1 MSITGLYG
9 GEEQKKIYGVVIGI
23 VTNNKDPNLLGRVK
37 LKFPWRDSSEESGWA
52 RVATLMTGNDRGTY
66 FLPEVGDEVLVSF
79 DHGDITQPY
88 VIGALWNGKDK
99 PPEKNADGKNN
110 TRMIKSR
117 SGHKI
122 IFSDEQQLEK
132 VAIQTKSGHQ
142 IVLDDSAGREK
153 IEIKDKTGSNSIL
166 IDSVQNSISISSQ
179 MKISIQAQMIEI
191 KAGGTLTLQG
201 GLVKIN

>member
-1 MSITGLYG
+1 MSLTDPYG
-9 GEEQKKIYGVVIGI
+9 GEEQKRNFRVVIGI
-23 VTNNKDPNLLGRVK
+23 VTNNQDPNLLGRVK
-37 LKFPWRDSSEESGWA
+37 LKFPWRNSIDESSWA
-52 RVATLMTGNDRGTY
+52 RVATLMAGDNRGTV

-110 TRMIKSR
+110 VRMIKSR

-122 IFSDEQQLEK
+122 ILNDERGSEK
-132 VAIQTKSGHQ
+132 VEICTSSGHQ
-142 IVLDDSAGREK
+142 ITLDDSTGCEK
-153 IEIKDKTGSNSIL
+153 IEIRDKTGSNSIL
-166 IDSVQNSISISSQ
+166 IDSAQNSISISSQ
-179 MKISIQAQMIEI
+179 MKITIQAQMIEI
-191 KAGGTLTLQG
+191 KAGATLTLQG